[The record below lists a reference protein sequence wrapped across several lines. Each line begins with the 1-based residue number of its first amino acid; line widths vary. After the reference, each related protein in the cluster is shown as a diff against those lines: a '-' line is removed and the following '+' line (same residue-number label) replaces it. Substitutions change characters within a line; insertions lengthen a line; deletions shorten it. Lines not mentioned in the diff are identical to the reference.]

1 MSRNFDILQRASSQ
15 QPYSRGTLVD
25 YTVLEPAQPELNP
38 QALSRSELVKLVQRV
53 FLLPDRAG
61 RKVVTFVGVQEG
73 TGCSSICAGAA
84 EALAAQVEG
93 PVCLVDANLRKPG
106 LHHYFNVQNLKGFS
120 DSVFSSA
127 PLEDFL
133 HKLPGDKLTLLPAG
147 SKGGRLRSALKSE
160 QLRARIAH
168 LRGQFEFVLIDVPAL
183 DRSTD
188 ALLISKLADGAILVL
203 ESDAT
208 RREVARTAKE
218 NFESAGVRLLGAVL
232 NKRTFPIPRFLY
244 ERL

>member
-1 MSRNFDILQRASSQ
+1 LSRNFDILQRASVQ
-15 QPYSRGTLVD
+15 QPYSHGGLVD
-25 YTVLEPAQPELNP
+25 YTVLEPARPELNP
-38 QALSRSELVKLVQRV
+38 QALSRAELVKLVQRV
-53 FLLPDRAG
+53 FLLPDSTG

-84 EALAAQVEG
+84 EALAAQVDG
-93 PVCLVDANLRKPG
+93 PVCLVDANLRSPG

-120 DSVFSSA
+120 DAVFSSA
-127 PLEDFL
+127 ALDEFL
-133 HKLPGDKLTLLPAG
+133 QKLPGGKLTLLPAG
-147 SKGGRLRSALKSE
+147 SKGARLRTALKSE
-160 QLRARIAH
+160 QLRARLVQ
-168 LRGQFEFVLIDVPAL
+168 LRGQFEFVLIDAPAMN
-183 DRSTD
+183 RSAD
-188 ALLISKLADGAILVL
+188 AVLISKLADGAVLVL

-218 NFESAGVRLLGAVL
+218 SFESAGVRLLGAVL